1 MPTLALIAIDLDGT
15 LLNQANVVTPRSKA
29 ALQAAQRRGV
39 RIVLATTR
47 NLYFVRE
54 LCNELGLVDPI
65 ICSNGA
71 QILAAPS
78 GETWAYLTIPTDV
91 ALAIAQLADEQGW
104 AMSSTIGE
112 MKYVRQRPQQ
122 ALGPI
127 TANVTVVPTNVAGV
141 VGPPLRI
148 LFWHPAAIA
157 CFSELCR
164 VQWRTA
170 CHTETYYSAAG
181 EVESFGIFPTGADK
195 GSALALV
202 LGKLDLTP
210 EAVLAIGDNDND
222 IPLLA
227 QAGIKVAMGNGT
239 AALKKDANVIAPD
252 NEHDG
257 VAWAIEQFVL

>member
-1 MPTLALIAIDLDGT
+1 MSQVTLLATDLDGT
-15 LLNQANVVTPRSKA
+15 LLNRANQVSARTQALLR
-29 ALQAAQRRGV
+29 AAQSRGV

-54 LCNELGLVDPI
+54 LCAALGLTDPI

-71 QILAAPS
+71 QVMSAPQ
-78 GETWAYLTIPTDV
+78 GETWAYRTISTPV
-91 ALAIAQLADEQGW
+91 AQRIAQLADEQGW

-122 ALGPI
+122 ALGQIAP
-127 TANVTVVPTNVAGV
+127 NVTVVPTNAAGI
-141 VGPPLRI
+141 VGQPIRL

-157 CFSELCR
+157 FFRELCH
-164 VQWRTA
+164 TELGEH
-170 CHTETYYSAAG
+170 CHTETYYSPTGA
-181 EVESFGIFPTGADK
+181 VESFGIFPAGADK

-202 LGKLDLTP
+202 LRQLQITV
-210 EAVLAIGDNDND
+210 ENVLAIGDNNND
-222 IPLLA
+222 IPLFS

-239 AALKKDANVIAPD
+239 TALKQLAHVIAPD
-252 NEHDG
+252 HEHDG